1 MEHDSGVGVLDKA
14 IRVLDALE
22 DGPAALA
29 ELTRRT
35 GLPRATAHR
44 LAVALEVHR
53 LVARDAEGRF
63 LLGPRVAVS
72 NPLAS
77 AAGPVLESLRD
88 ETGESAALYVRT
100 GPLSRRCIAAAD
112 RASGLR
118 DTVPVGAVLPM
129 TAGSAAHVF
138 IAESGE
144 RLPAGAQ
151 FGAKE
156 LAAVARHGYAA
167 SVAEREPGLA
177 SVSAAVRDPHGV
189 VVAAISVSGPVERLT
204 RTPGRRFGAA
214 VAAAAHRLE
223 AALHA

>member
-14 IRVLDALE
+14 VRVLDALE
-22 DGPAALA
+22 AGPAALA
-29 ELTRRT
+29 ELVQRT

-63 LLGPRVAVS
+63 LLGPRVAVTE
-72 NPLAS
+72 PLVL
-77 AAGPVLESLRD
+77 AAGPVLQALRD

-100 GPLSRRCIAAAD
+100 GTGARRCIAAAE

-138 IAESGE
+138 LAGTGESI
-144 RLPAGAQ
+144 PAGSAY
-151 FGAKE
+151 GARE
-156 LAAVARHGYAA
+156 LAAVIRNGYAT

-177 SVSAAVRDPHGV
+177 SVSAPVHDPAGLT
-189 VVAAISVSGPVERLT
+189 VAAISVSGPVERLT

-214 VAAAAHRLE
+214 VIAAAERLE
-223 AALHA
+223 AGLG